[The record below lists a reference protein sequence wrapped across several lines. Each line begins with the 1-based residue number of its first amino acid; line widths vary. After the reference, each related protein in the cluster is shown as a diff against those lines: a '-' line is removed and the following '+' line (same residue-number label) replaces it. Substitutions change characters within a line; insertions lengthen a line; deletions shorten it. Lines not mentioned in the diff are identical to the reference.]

1 MSKRHQTSRRRTYG
15 RRQHEVHE
23 RQERRIDRGRPELS
37 WPEAGDANQA
47 DPLSF
52 MDPRTPRLRFG
63 FAD

>member
-23 RQERRIDRGRPELS
+23 RQERRIDRGRPEMS
-37 WPEAGDANQA
+37 WAEAGDANQA